1 MSQLSMT
8 LNGRPVDVDAHE
20 SRYLSEVLRGELGL
34 KGTKI
39 GCNEA
44 ECGICTVLVNG
55 TPVSSCVF
63 PAYKAQGA
71 VVETIES
78 LSSNGSLHPLQQAF
92 LDQGAVQCGICTPG
106 MIMTAKALI
115 DDKGAA
121 LTENDIKTALKDT
134 YCRCT
139 GYGSIVRA
147 ILQAARGKVRDDAS
161 SASTESAVGRP
172 MPNPNARAKIDGSAR
187 FTDDYDFPGVLY
199 GRTKR
204 AGVPHA
210 RIVSIDTAAALK
222 LPGVHAVLTHADVP
236 AHNRHG
242 LVIDDW
248 PVLCDDKVR
257 YAGDAVAIV
266 AADSEAIAAAAVDLV
281 NVEYEELPV
290 VGNALQAAESDAPL
304 VHDGRGEGNLLKHI
318 KVDKGD
324 IENGFAEADVVVDR
338 T

>member
-1 MSQLSMT
+1 MSKLRMT
-8 LNGRPVDVDAHE
+8 LNGRPVEVDAHE

-63 PAYKAQGA
+63 PAFKAHGA
-71 VVETIES
+71 DVETIES
-78 LSSNGSLHPLQQAF
+78 LSADGSLHPLQQAF

-121 LTENDIKTALKDT
+121 LTEADIRTALKDT

-139 GYGSIVRA
+139 GYASIVRA
-147 ILQAARGKVRDDAS
+147 ILQAARGEVRDDPSPAT
-161 SASTESAVGRP
+161 ADPAVGRP

-187 FTDDYDFPGVLY
+187 FTDDYEFAGMLY
-199 GRTKR
+199 ARTKR

-210 RIVSIDTAAALK
+210 RILSIDTVAARK
-222 LPGVHAVLTHADVP
+222 LPGVHAVLTHEDVP
-236 AHNRHG
+236 GHNRHG

-266 AADSEAIAAAAVDLV
+266 AADSEEIAAAADDHIDVD
-281 NVEYEELPV
+281 YEEFPV
-290 VGNALQAAESDAPL
+290 VGDAQQASKSGAPL
-304 VHDGRGEGNLLKHI
+304 EHDDRGDSNLLKHI

-324 IENGFAEADVVVDR
+324 I
-338 T
+338 